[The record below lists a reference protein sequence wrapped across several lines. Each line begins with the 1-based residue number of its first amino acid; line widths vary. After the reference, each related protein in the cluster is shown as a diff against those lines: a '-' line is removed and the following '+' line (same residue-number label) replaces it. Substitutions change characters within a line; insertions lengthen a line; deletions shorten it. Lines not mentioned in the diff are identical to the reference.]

1 MSFDV
6 LFCCFFLF
14 GFCCWS
20 WFFVVVCC
28 PVFSHLHVPV
38 YRDMYIAGA
47 GAEWF
52 WGCFCFFGTGT
63 QKEMSST
70 GAETVRNV

>member
-1 MSFDV
+1 M
-6 LFCCFFLF
+6 
-14 GFCCWS
+14 
-20 WFFVVVCC
+20 
-28 PVFSHLHVPV
+28 FSHLHVPV

-52 WGCFCFFGTGT
+52 WGCFGFFGTGT

-70 GAETVRNV
+70 GAETVRIV

>member
-1 MSFDV
+1 M
-6 LFCCFFLF
+6 CC
-14 GFCCWS
+14 S
-20 WFFVVVCC
+20 AVFFVWVLLLVMFFFVVCC